1 MKYGTLIFL
10 FLLSFLP
17 CSLIAQKKSWKAGT
31 SKTIITPQEPL
42 WMAGFA
48 SRTEPAQGTLHELWI
63 KALALEDAEGNR
75 AVLVTTDLL
84 GLPKELSDQIRT
96 KLETRFLLSKSQVIL
111 NSSHTHSGP
120 VLSNSLSDI
129 YPLDRSQMDQVRRYS
144 EKLVQQVVDLAG
156 QAFDN
161 LEPAEIFAE
170 NGVARFQVNRRNND
184 ANTLDRLTEL
194 NGPSDAAVPVLKVVN
209 GQGNLTA
216 VVFGYACHPTVLSGY
231 EWSGDFPG
239 FAQIELEKLYP
250 GTTAL
255 FFQGAGADQN
265 PLPRHTVPL
274 AKQYGKTLA
283 AAVERV
289 LSEDMKQL
297 APHLQTAY
305 SEVALPLTTPPTSE
319 ELSQYIERSSG
330 YQQTWAIR
338 LLEVTK
344 AGNPMP
350 TSYPFPVQAWKLG
363 DLPIMALGGE
373 LVVEYAIQ
381 LKRIFGQHIFVMGYS
396 NDVMSYIPT
405 ATILREG
412 GYEGA
417 IAQMVYG
424 LPSPWDSDLEILIL
438 NEMIHVAEKAG
449 IPKPKQQLLQP

>member
-129 YPLDRSQMDQVRRYS
+129 YPLDQSQMEQVRRYS
-144 EKLVQQVVDLAG
+144 EKLAQQVVDLAG

-161 LEPAEIFAE
+161 LEPAGIFAE

-305 SEVALPLTTPPTSE
+305 SEVDLPLTTPPTSE